1 MGLEYGHL
9 YFKNPDTGEYDL
21 IGHNIENVDLATD
34 VESEYPKLITG
45 TFEDKA
51 TEIKFTVI
59 TDQRNRNLFLSLIY
73 GRFISNN
80 WLKMHGGVM
89 TRKWKKKKNV
99 FIVKEGNR

>member
-51 TEIKFTVI
+51 T
-59 TDQRNRNLFLSLIY
+59 
-73 GRFISNN
+73 
-80 WLKMHGGVM
+80 
-89 TRKWKKKKNV
+89 
-99 FIVKEGNR
+99 